1 MSDINIDL
9 KVIIPKVKKSA
20 KKLTKHSV
28 FVAVIF
34 VLLAYLLVVWRISQ
48 MANLEPTED
57 SVTTAEASNNI
68 PKVDK
73 TAVKQI
79 QSLENSSTEL
89 HSLFNDARNNP
100 FQE

>member
-1 MSDINIDL
+1 MNPNIDL
-9 KVIIPKVKKSA
+9 KTIIPKVKKSA
-20 KKLTKHSV
+20 KKLTKHAV
-28 FVAVIF
+28 FAAVIF

-73 TAVKQI
+73 NAVKQI

-89 HSLFNDARNNP
+89 HSLFNQARNNP